1 MLHFLAAILAI
12 GLTAAQ
18 NPYSGKTVYIQQ
30 AYVNEVQ
37 ASINAH
43 PSQATLLK
51 KYQNVPVFYWI
62 DSMKRIQNLTTVMD
76 GALAQAQKS
85 GQKVVVQ
92 IIIYDVPDRDCAAL
106 ASNGEIICQDSQCAA
121 GITTYKENY
130 ITPIMNI
137 LSQSKY
143 SELTIVALVEPD
155 SLPNLAT
162 NMGDSKCQQ
171 AQTAYMTCIPYAIQ
185 QLGTL
190 SNVHQYIDAAH
201 GGWLG
206 WSSNMQKFTAIIE
219 QVLTTAGNP
228 SNVRGFASNTAN
240 YQPLGS
246 ISDNADPCKLS
257 SQGNECVNEA
267 KYIQFMNQQME
278 SAGITGKGY
287 ITDTSR
293 NGVPDCRKA
302 QSESC
307 GGPCCEWCNIANSG
321 FGQLP
326 STDTSSTG
334 LSILDAFV
342 WAKVPG
348 ESDGTSNTSASNYDA
363 HCGSD
368 ESVPN
373 APQAGQWFDAFFVM
387 LAQNAP
393 NQSQP
398 IHPVPID
405 V

>member
-1 MLHFLAAILAI
+1 MLHLLAAILAI
-12 GLTAAQ
+12 GLAAAQ
-18 NPYSGKTVYIQQ
+18 NPYSGKTVYVQQ
-30 AYVNEVQ
+30 AYVAEVQ
-37 ASINAH
+37 TSINAH
-43 PSQATLLK
+43 PSQAALLK

-76 GALAQAQKS
+76 GALAQAQQS

-106 ASNGEIICQDSQCAA
+106 ASNGEIVCADSACTA
-121 GITTYKENY
+121 GINTYKQNY
-130 ITPIMNI
+130 IAPIMNI
-137 LSQSKY
+137 LSNSKY
-143 SELTIVALVEPD
+143 AELTIVALIEPD

-162 NMGDSKCQQ
+162 NLNEPKCQQ

-190 SNVHQYIDAAH
+190 SNVYQYIDAAH

-206 WSSNMQKFTAIIE
+206 WPNNMQQFTQIIK

-246 ISDNADPCKLS
+246 ISDNSDPCNLE
-257 SQGNECVNEA
+257 SQYNSCVNEA
-267 KYIQFMNQQME
+267 KYIQFMSQQM
-278 SAGITGKGY
+278 ATVGITGKGY

-293 NGVPDCRKA
+293 NGVPDCRHSA
-302 QSESC
+302 TEDC

-321 FGQLP
+321 FGNFP
-326 STDTSSTG
+326 STSTSATG
-334 LSILDAFV
+334 LTILDSFV

-348 ESDGTSNTSASNYDA
+348 ESDGTSNTSAPNYDA

-373 APQAGQWFDAFFVM
+373 APQAGQWFDSFFLM

-393 NQSQP
+393 NQTQ
-398 IHPVPID
+398 PID